1 MVIAGDPAGCAVL
14 SVVLRGKDMDELKS
28 VDSGDAQ
35 GRRQSLSAVADG
47 EARNDEVSLA
57 CAAWRDDAQARAD
70 WHAYALIG
78 DVLRSDDL
86 ARSANADSAFLARL
100 RERMADEPVVLAPS
114 EPRLGQPAVAVA
126 VAGSKAL
133 PLGGQARKRHWGTS
147 MSVAAGALTVIGV
160 AAVMRGV
167 AVPEAPSAVAV
178 APMQS
183 AAPLAV
189 RPVSQAETLLAN
201 GAAVPASEAG
211 ANAYVR
217 DADIDRYLNAHRQYA
232 RGAVLATPGGMRQ
245 VAVSPAGR

>member
-1 MVIAGDPAGCAVL
+1 
-14 SVVLRGKDMDELKS
+14 MDELKS

-35 GRRQSLSAVADG
+35 RRRQCLSAMADG
-47 EARNDEVSLA
+47 EARDDEVSLA

-86 ARSANADSAFLARL
+86 ARDGDADSAFLARL
-100 RERMADEPVVLAPS
+100 RQRMACEPVVLAPS
-114 EPRLGQPAVAVA
+114 EPRQAQAALA
-126 VAGSKAL
+126 VAGGVTL

-167 AVPEAPSAVAV
+167 AVPEAPSAVAL
-178 APMQS
+178 APVQS
-183 AAPLAV
+183 AAPQAV
-189 RPVSQAETLLAN
+189 RPVSQVETLVAN
-201 GAAVPASEAG
+201 GAAVSASDPG
-211 ANAYVR
+211 ASAYVR
-217 DADIDRYLNAHRQYA
+217 DAEIDRYLNAHRQYA

-245 VAVSPAGR
+245 VAASPAGR

>member
-1 MVIAGDPAGCAVL
+1 VL

-35 GRRQSLSAVADG
+35 RRRQCLSAMADG
-47 EARNDEVSLA
+47 EARDDEVSLA
-57 CAAWRDDAQARAD
+57 CGAWRDDAQVRAD

-86 ARSANADSAFLARL
+86 ARDADSAFLARL
-100 RERMADEPVVLAPS
+100 RERMAHEPVVLAPS
-114 EPRLGQPAVAVA
+114 EPRPVQPAVAVA
-126 VAGSKAL
+126 GNMAL

-167 AVPEAPSAVAV
+167 AVPEAPSAVAL
-178 APMQS
+178 APAQS

-189 RPVSQAETLLAN
+189 RPVSQVETLLAN
-201 GAAVPASEAG
+201 GAAVPVSDPG

-217 DADIDRYLNAHRQYA
+217 DAEIDRYLNAHRQYA

-245 VAVSPAGR
+245 VAASPAGR

>member
-1 MVIAGDPAGCAVL
+1 MIAGEQAGCAVL
-14 SVVLRGKDMDELKS
+14 SVVLRGKDMDEQKS
-28 VDSGDAQ
+28 VDSGGAQ
-35 GRRQSLSAVADG
+35 ERRQSLSAVADG
-47 EARNDEVSLA
+47 EARSDEVSLA

-86 ARSANADSAFLARL
+86 ARSADADSAFLACL
-100 RERMADEPVVLAPS
+100 RERMAREPVVLAPS
-114 EPRLGQPAVAVA
+114 EPRPVQPAVA
-126 VAGSKAL
+126 GSMAS
-133 PLGGQARKRHWGTS
+133 PLGGLARKRHWGTS

-167 AVPEAPSAVAV
+167 AVPEAPSAVALV
-178 APMQS
+178 PTQS

-189 RPVSQAETLLAN
+189 RPVNQVEALMAS
-201 GAAVPASEAG
+201 GASVPASDPV

-217 DADIDRYLNAHRQYA
+217 DAEIDRYLNAHRQYA

-245 VAVSPAGR
+245 VAASPVGR

>member
-1 MVIAGDPAGCAVL
+1 
-14 SVVLRGKDMDELKS
+14 MDKLKS

-35 GRRQSLSAVADG
+35 RRQCLSAVADG

-86 ARSANADSAFLARL
+86 ARSAEADSAFLARL
-100 RERMADEPVVLAPS
+100 RKRMAHEPVVLAPS
-114 EPRLGQPAVAVA
+114 EPRPVQPAAA
-126 VAGSKAL
+126 VAGTVAL
-133 PLGGQARKRHWGTS
+133 PLGVQARKRYWGTS

-167 AVPEAPSAVAV
+167 AVPEAPEAVAL
-178 APMQS
+178 APTQS

-189 RPVSQAETLLAN
+189 RPGSQVEPLLLS
-201 GAAVPASEAG
+201 GTAVPVSHPG

-217 DADIDRYLNAHRQYA
+217 DAEIDRYLNAHRQYA
-232 RGAVLATPGGMRQ
+232 RGAVLATPGGLRQ
-245 VAVSPAGR
+245 VAASPAGR